1 MPSINGFEL
10 AYLRPEREL
19 LHTCGA
25 DLIFRPCPG
34 EPSMHVGSC
43 YSVHYEWV
51 RNGSVLHP
59 FSVFRILQNRLKTFK
74 SQRAL
79 ENTSNNAVAAYPVE
93 WNMGCKRDEKMC
105 VLLENSL

>member
-10 AYLRPEREL
+10 AYLRPELEL

-43 YSVHYEWV
+43 YSVQYEWV

-59 FSVFRILQNRLKTFK
+59 FSVFRILQNTLKFFQITASGREHK
-74 SQRAL
+74 Q
-79 ENTSNNAVAAYPVE
+79 
-93 WNMGCKRDEKMC
+93 
-105 VLLENSL
+105 